1 MPPKGFVAGVL
12 GQDVPRKATCHERK
26 GFVATFRRIPPGWV
40 DAQFKVLP
48 LRARATL
55 QPCPQKSKGAA
66 FHASPDASAT
76 PIAYADTVNKS
87 AGGVQADGSHA
98 VTPWFI
104 CGRPSSRPNRRSR
117 RRRRRNHG
125 WRHCRSRW
133 RGRRRGRRRP
143 SSWRGRRRLSSSK
156 SAPFKRPR
164 HAADIGASGS
174 SGLRRRFFL
183 HESGWP

>member
-1 MPPKGFVAGVL
+1 M
-12 GQDVPRKATCHERK
+12 GQEVPRTATCHERI
-26 GFVATFRRIPPGWV
+26 GFVATCRRIPPGWV
-40 DAQFKVLP
+40 DAQLKVLL
-48 LRARATL
+48 LRARAML

-76 PIAYADTVNKS
+76 PIAYADTVNLLNAVNGS
-87 AGGVQADGSHA
+87 AGGVQADGSLA
-98 VTPWFI
+98 VVHMRSTL
-104 CGRPSSRPNRRSR
+104 SRPNRRSR

-164 HAADIGASGS
+164 HAADIGASG
-174 SGLRRRFFL
+174 LRRRFFL
-183 HESGWP
+183 ESGRP